1 MNRTIYSLK
10 QIKLNPFTNKV
21 SSNFSKQKWNISNAK
36 TKTNNFQNIIK
47 RRYSSDNS
55 SPQPPN
61 PMKNLI
67 IIACTLGMVDTYIR
81 INNPEKNE

>member
-1 MNRTIYSLK
+1 MNRTLYSLK
-10 QIKLNPFTNKV
+10 PNRLVNKIIC
-21 SSNFSKQKWNISNAK
+21 NLSKQKWNISNAK